1 MKCRSCFSISKY
13 VPTIHSFDSE
23 EIFMPY
29 SFVSPRKNLSN
40 LRKYILGNVQ
50 TLLDSFP
57 PSNAAKIAGCNI
69 SISDDLGP
77 FDAFGTQLSTM
88 HSFYSGEIFM
98 FYSCVQP
105 RNNL

>member
-1 MKCRSCFSISKY
+1 
-13 VPTIHSFDSE
+13 
-23 EIFMPY
+23 MPY
-29 SFVSPRKNLSN
+29 SFVSPGKNLSN
-40 LRKYILGNVQ
+40 LGKYILGNVL

-57 PSNAAKIAGCNI
+57 PSIAAKIAGCDI
-69 SISDDLGP
+69 SILDDLGS

-88 HSFYSGEIFM
+88 HSFNSEEIYI

>member
-1 MKCRSCFSISKY
+1 MSKY
-13 VPTIHSFDSE
+13 VPTMDSFNSE
-23 EIFMPY
+23 ERFISC

-40 LRKYILGNVQ
+40 WRKYILGNVL

-57 PSNAAKIAGCNI
+57 PSIAAKIAGCDI

-77 FDAFGTQLSTM
+77 FDAFGTQLSTI
-88 HSFYSGEIFM
+88 HSLNSEEIFM
-98 FYSCVQP
+98 FYSCVRS